1 MKKREHW
8 DYEITRPLRH
18 PDHRRPVTRREFLGQ
33 GFMTGSAMV
42 AMPTVFSLIAQVKAA
57 QAQQV
62 DCSLGGPSAGMPF
75 IGFDLAGGANIAGSN
90 ALVGLSQQLEELSL
104 DGYRKLGLPE
114 EFTPSQLGAAV
125 SNNEF
130 GLLFH
135 RDSAML
141 RGMQR
146 FTSPATRAATNGV
159 IICAR
164 SANDTGNNPHNPIY
178 GINRAGASGALL
190 ELVGTEPTD
199 SGGRSTIPMS
209 TFDPSKRPTKID
221 RPQDARGLVDTGQ
234 LVNMLG
240 QAGAGEVMMAME
252 QISKDKLAMMAESA
266 QTSDVVRCAYEQSRQ
281 LVVDFGD
288 PNSVDPLQ
296 DPEIVQVDPND
307 PNAPVPIFADP
318 NTLTNT
324 SEFRK
329 TASVMKLVIEAKAG
343 AGTIE
348 FGGYDYHNSTRAT
361 GENKDE
367 RAGEAIGLALEYAH
381 RKNQDL
387 MIYVFS
393 DGSVSSNGQV
403 DNSAA
408 GGGKG
413 IWKGDNSSTAASLIL
428 VHGKDGRPPLRNGNN
443 QIGIMRSSGSV
454 ETGAAAGAATQISN
468 SPESLAEMIVLN
480 YLALHGR
487 ESELSTV
494 MGGSS
499 LLSGNLGPLMAF
511 DNIRAPGV

>member
-1 MKKREHW
+1 MKKRQHW
-8 DYEITRPLRH
+8 DYEITAPLRH
-18 PDHRRPVTRREFLGQ
+18 ACHRRPVTRRQFLSQ
-33 GFMTGSAMV
+33 GFMTGSAFV
-42 AMPTVFSLIAQVKAA
+42 AMPTFLSLLTRAKAA

-62 DCSLGGPSAGMPF
+62 DCSLGGASMGMPF

-90 ALVGLSQQLEELSL
+90 VMVGLQDQLTPLSPE
-104 DGYRKLGLPE
+104 GYLKLGLPE
-114 EFTPSQLGAAV
+114 ELTPQRLGVAAY
-125 SNNEF
+125 NEEF
-130 GLLFH
+130 GIRFH

-141 RGMQR
+141 RGMLR
-146 FTSPATRAATNGV
+146 FTSPAARANTNGV

-199 SGGRSTIPMS
+199 SGGRSTIPMT

-221 RPQDARGLVDTGQ
+221 RPQDARGLVDTGE

-240 QAGAGEVMMAME
+240 DAGAAEVMNAME
-252 QISKDKLAMMAESA
+252 QISKDKLAVMAEA
-266 QTSDVVRCAYEQSRQ
+266 QSTSDVVRCAYEQSRQ

-288 PNSVDPLQ
+288 PASVDPLL
-296 DPEIVQVDPND
+296 DPDIVPVNPADPM
-307 PNAPVPIFADP
+307 APVPILPDTD
-318 NTLTNT
+318 TLNNT

-329 TASVMKLVIEAKAG
+329 TASVMKLVVEGKAG

-348 FGGYDYHNSTRAT
+348 FGGYDYHDSTRAT
-361 GENKDE
+361 GERKDE
-367 RAGEAIGLALEYAH
+367 RAGEAIGMAIEYAH
-381 RKNQDL
+381 RRNQDL

-393 DGSVSSNGQV
+393 DGSVASNGQV
-403 DNSAA
+403 DNSAQ

-428 VHGKDGRPPLRNGNN
+428 VYGRDGRPPLRNGNH
-443 QIGIMRSSGSV
+443 QIGVFRDSGSV
-454 ETGAAAGAATQISN
+454 ETGAAAGPATQISN
-468 SPESLAEMIVLN
+468 SPESLAEAIVLN

-487 ESELSTV
+487 EGEHP
-494 MGGSS
+494 MAMNGSPG
-499 LLSGNLGPLMAF
+499 LSGNLDALMGF
-511 DNIRAPGV
+511 VNIRAPGV